1 MYKKMEGGENGNVPP
16 YRHVY
21 QYNATRPILYTAR
34 LLLLESRALWNVRR
48 EPAYIYTDIYIYR
61 EILGNCPI
69 QSNRPSA

>member
-21 QYNATRPILYTAR
+21 QYNTTRPILYTTAR

-48 EPAYIYTDIYIYR
+48 EPAYI
-61 EILGNCPI
+61 
-69 QSNRPSA
+69 